1 MSAWPST
8 PVNLLKDPRPFK
20 AVAEFAISA
29 SNRAY
34 LEFDFLARRQGT
46 LVDQIHIERSTLIT
60 GGAR

>member
-29 SNRAY
+29 SNREY
-34 LEFDFLARRQGT
+34 SEFDFFARRQGN
-46 LVDQIHIERSTLIT
+46 LVDQIHASRSTLIT